1 MAVVIR
7 LARYGTKKRPYYRVV
22 AAEKTFRRDGRFLE
36 VVGTYSPKSN
46 PSVTTIK
53 AERIQYWLSVGAKP
67 SALVRSL
74 IKKNMPG
81 VVEQREDAQL
91 RKLQAQRKKRK
102 ASVAGKAKKPAKKKT
117 SKKE

>member
-36 VVGTYSPKSN
+36 VVGTYSPKTN
-46 PSVTTIK
+46 PPAAALK
-53 AERIQYWLSVGAKP
+53 NERIQYWLSVGAKP
-67 SALVRSL
+67 SALVRAL
-74 IKKNMPG
+74 IKKSMPG

-91 RKLQAQRKKRK
+91 KKIQAQRKKRK
-102 ASVAGKAKKPAKKKT
+102 ERSAGNAKKATKKKT
-117 SKKE
+117 TKK